1 MGINTEV
8 YLIEQGHLMK
18 PPLPSVITVKLN
30 FVNGKIAGL
39 IAGGKAKVIKS
50 LTISI

>member
-1 MGINTEV
+1 MTVKTSAKIG
-8 YLIEQGHLMK
+8 
-18 PPLPSVITVKLN
+18 VKLN